1 MLLFQSVIRK
11 RQAVQNCSGSSCN
24 QNNGAGVPFGLAA
37 VAAPGAFVGPAPAV
51 GATQNCQGSSC
62 NQNNGGVAVA
72 APGAFVDCPD
82 QCHFSGCNAYNC
94 TGCPQNC
101 DSSACNV
108 NYYCTGPAVT
118 FDMEDGHTFV

>member
-72 APGAFVDCPD
+72 APGAFV
-82 QCHFSGCNAYNC
+82 
-94 TGCPQNC
+94 GCPVGATRNC
-101 DSSACNV
+101 AGSYCNGV
-108 NYYCTGPAVT
+108 MHCFGGKVFNGVCCYFGRT
-118 FDMEDGHTFV
+118 FYDGHTFV